1 MNPAY
6 TKLIIGL
13 VVLLGILA
21 GFGLYLGMPLLTGAE
36 ATLATEPIDPF
47 DPLRGQYI
55 IIRYEIGTVP
65 TLVEFDAPNN
75 YLADKRSPITLQE
88 GDTAY
93 VLLKDDA
100 EGIAR
105 LTIVS
110 TEKPSSGLF
119 IKGTVERVS
128 GNQATLTYG
137 IEQYFFERGAQFSTQ
152 NVQVKVKI
160 DSSGQARIK
169 ELVRDGKPLEMNY
182 RNLSYK
188 S

>member
-36 ATLATEPIDPF
+36 ATLATQPIDPF

-55 IIRYEIGTVP
+55 IIRYEIGTLEKENVSIGNI
-65 TLVEFDAPNN
+65 L
-75 YLADKRSPITLQE
+75 
-88 GDTAY
+88 Y
-93 VLLKDDA
+93 VSLKDDA

-105 LTIVS
+105 LTKVS
-110 TEKPSSGLF
+110 TEKPKSGLF

-128 GNQATLTYG
+128 GNQATLQYG

-169 ELVRDGKPLEMNY
+169 ELVRDGKPIEMSY
-182 RNLSYK
+182 RNISYK

>member
-13 VVLLGILA
+13 VVLLGIIA

-55 IIRYEIGTVP
+55 IIRYEIGTI
-65 TLVEFDAPNN
+65 EAGNI
-75 YLADKRSPITLQE
+75 SI
-88 GDTAY
+88 GDSLY
-93 VLLKDDA
+93 VSLKDDA

-105 LTIVS
+105 LTKVS
-110 TEKPSSGLF
+110 TEKPSAGLF
-119 IKGTVERVS
+119 IKGTVERIA
-128 GNQATLTYG
+128 GNQATLKYG

-169 ELVRDGKPLEMNY
+169 ELVRDGKPIEMSY
-182 RNLSYK
+182 RNISYK